1 MAGTGEDM
9 LADSSA
15 EFSEGLTVRPV
26 TTGVDD
32 FKLCFTSTGLFYFVI
47 YTCRELKFSPKLRVM
62 RLNKVVLVTG
72 SWTGSDEASTK
83 IRALYDTG
91 GFNFVGSNNYVYLS
105 SDHNNEK
112 RERIIVTTV
121 ACFQGDVSLMSL
133 LLLFQSFPR

>member
-1 MAGTGEDM
+1 M
-9 LADSSA
+9 
-15 EFSEGLTVRPV
+15 
-26 TTGVDD
+26 
-32 FKLCFTSTGLFYFVI
+32 I
-47 YTCRELKFSPKLRVM
+47 
-62 RLNKVVLVTG
+62 LVTG

-121 ACFQGDVSLMSL
+121 QCTVACFQGDVSLMSL